1 MGCALGLLNSQVGWN
16 NRKSWVDPLCLPAFY
31 TAFAISYLLSG
42 AVDPAL
48 VWPPPAPGLVGPRH
62 QGVLLSPSVFP

>member
-1 MGCALGLLNSQVGWN
+1 MEQPKKLGRSIVSPSFLYG
-16 NRKSWVDPLCLPAFY
+16 F
-31 TAFAISYLLSG
+31 FAISYLLSG